1 MKFIKDLLS
10 RKQSEQLE
18 PAERLEDLVSVRK
31 AKKPEIE
38 MPSGFGDAPAPQTTS
53 SLQVVAGDSA
63 SDGASEAAARQSE
76 SDAQDAIL
84 DKINTME
91 EPTDESAV
99 NIWDLDEDDEPADVF
114 PQEEPKR
121 RRRRRNQT
129 RLLGFDDSNEDS
141 IVSAFDKAEK
151 MEPTSRVKFPVGFIA
166 VSHGPG
172 RGECFSLEA
181 GMSQIGRGEDQTIR
195 LDFGDNSVSRVNHA
209 AIVYDQDTHAFYIGH
224 GGKKNVVRLNG
235 KPVIS
240 NEEIKAGDEIKVGE
254 TTLRFVP
261 LCTAEFNWTD
271 ENEGPEEQDDVAIA

>member
-141 IVSAFDKAEK
+141 IVPAFDKAEK
-151 MEPTSRVKFPVGFIA
+151 MEPTSRVKFPVG
-166 VSHGPG
+166 
-172 RGECFSLEA
+172 
-181 GMSQIGRGEDQTIR
+181 
-195 LDFGDNSVSRVNHA
+195 
-209 AIVYDQDTHAFYIGH
+209 
-224 GGKKNVVRLNG
+224 
-235 KPVIS
+235 
-240 NEEIKAGDEIKVGE
+240 
-254 TTLRFVP
+254 
-261 LCTAEFNWTD
+261 
-271 ENEGPEEQDDVAIA
+271 